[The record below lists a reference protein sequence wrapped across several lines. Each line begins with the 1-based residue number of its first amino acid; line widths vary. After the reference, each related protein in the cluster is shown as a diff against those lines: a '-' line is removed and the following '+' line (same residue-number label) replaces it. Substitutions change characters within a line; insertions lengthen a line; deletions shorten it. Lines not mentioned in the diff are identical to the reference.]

1 MQDDLKAVASPTPS
15 PSPLQPGDIIFEC
28 PQCGKSLAIDVRGAG
43 FIVRC
48 PDCRTEIQVPTTEA
62 PSDDEGARERG
73 SPAEPI
79 ALSIEEQVQ
88 YLQRQH
94 VADVERL
101 NRITS
106 EMALIQAALDRL
118 VSLIEESRA
127 NN

>member
-48 PDCRTEIQVPTTEA
+48 PDCRTEIQVPTSEA
-62 PSDDEGARERG
+62 QSDDEGTRERG

-79 ALSIEEQVQ
+79 ALSLEEQVQ

-94 VADVERL
+94 ASDVERL